1 MEKISKENIGYNLF
15 FISSKKAKKSKKYKK
30 VNHSKKISDSIVNLS
45 QNLSIMTNKKNLEPK
60 FNHLFSNSQ
69 NFLSKYLGSSSN
81 CNAKKISDNNFNS
94 NKSITNQSNIIIP
107 NVQFTP
113 KFKQLK
119 KIQLDS
125 VEKYNTPNEKH
136 KIKKSRK
143 KCYKKTIESLH
154 KQIKS
159 DYKEILKKQF
169 EKPIKMNDVSRKF
182 KIADDFN
189 EINSKKLLYE
199 KDKCL
204 KRMHLTDKI
213 ENEEKNNANI
223 FTLTPISHD
232 ESIPIFEKRY

>member
-45 QNLSIMTNKKNLEPK
+45 QNLSNIIKKKNLEPK
-60 FNHLFSNSQ
+60 FSHLFSNSQ
-69 NFLSKYLGSSSN
+69 NCLFKYLGSSSN
-81 CNAKKISDNNFNS
+81 CNVKNISNNNFNS
-94 NKSITNQSNIIIP
+94 NKYITNQSNIVIP
-107 NVQFTP
+107 NVEFTP

-119 KIQLDS
+119 KIEFVS
-125 VEKYNTPNEKH
+125 VEKHNTPNEKH
-136 KIKKSRK
+136 KNKKSRK
-143 KCYKKTIESLH
+143 QFNKKTIESLH

-159 DYKEILKKQF
+159 DYKEILKKQS

-213 ENEEKNNANI
+213 EKEEKNNADI
-223 FTLTPISHD
+223 FTLSPITHD
-232 ESIPIFEKRY
+232 ESIHNAEKRY